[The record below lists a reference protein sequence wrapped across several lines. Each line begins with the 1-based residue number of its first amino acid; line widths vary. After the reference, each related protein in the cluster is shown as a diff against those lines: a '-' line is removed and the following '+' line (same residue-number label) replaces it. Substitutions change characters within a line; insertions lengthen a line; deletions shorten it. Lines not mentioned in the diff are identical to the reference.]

1 MSALPQVLDST
12 PWQAA
17 DRTALEAR
25 AEADVA
31 AATAASAWAAL
42 TSLRDRLPDSSV
54 DPVDIRMAARLAD
67 RCEGLWAASE
77 VAALRAAEA
86 ARSMRPVDM
95 LRPG

>member
-1 MSALPQVLDST
+1 MPALPRVLHST
-12 PWQAA
+12 SWQAA

-25 AEADVA
+25 VEADVA

-42 TSLRDRLPDSSV
+42 ASLRARLPDSGI
-54 DPVDIRMAARLAD
+54 DLADIRMAARLAD

-86 ARSMRPVDM
+86 ARSMRPIDT